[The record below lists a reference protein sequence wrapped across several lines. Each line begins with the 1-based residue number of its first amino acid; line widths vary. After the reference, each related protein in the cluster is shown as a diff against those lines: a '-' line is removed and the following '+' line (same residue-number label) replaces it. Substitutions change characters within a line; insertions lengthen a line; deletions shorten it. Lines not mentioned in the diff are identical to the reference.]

1 MRLAGIFCS
10 LIQTAAAARANVRE
24 RFEMWRR
31 RHKDRYCNSPPLNYS
46 CRLDVAVGD
55 GVCRRLSM
63 TFALLVSALKR
74 AMDLTDGGGG
84 EGVEGE
90 GAGVAVTPLPPKKN
104 PRHDFYTGLLSG
116 IDTHTY
122 TQTLGQGRQFRP
134 SVRGKAI
141 STISQQL
148 APILSS
154 VTG

>member
-10 LIQTAAAARANVRE
+10 LIQTAVAARANVRE

-31 RHKDRYCNSPPLNYS
+31 RHKDRYCNSPPLNYL

-90 GAGVAVTPLPPKKN
+90 GAGVELTPPPPKD
-104 PRHDFYTGLLSG
+104 PPDMTSIFGCCQVL
-116 IDTHTY
+116 THTP
-122 TQTLGQGRQFRP
+122 THRHWAKVG
-134 SVRGKAI
+134 
-141 STISQQL
+141 
-148 APILSS
+148 SS
-154 VTG
+154 VPP